1 MYLIKSLQKVEG
13 KDFGLDYNC
22 ALQIIIFS
30 DLEKNNKGDSLC
42 VAEKQGE
49 ILV

>member
-1 MYLIKSLQKVEG
+1 MYLTKSLQKVED

-30 DLEKNNKGDSLC
+30 DLRKITK
-42 VAEKQGE
+42 E
-49 ILV
+49 ILYVWQKKKRSSY